1 MTQQR
6 IKPAYAKFDPAHVF
20 DGLFVPT
27 KGKKRGR
34 LYVPPHRFGDSEIS
48 FQGFE
53 QLGADEQSI
62 LHAVSAQLGI
72 DGLMIEAKPPGE
84 IGQQLRLALDFDND
98 DGRPLKTKGAL
109 P

>member
-34 LYVPPHRFGDSEIS
+34 LTGGGNSSLAQFEAATIS
-48 FQGFE
+48 TH
-53 QLGADEQSI
+53 LA
-62 LHAVSAQLGI
+62 
-72 DGLMIEAKPPGE
+72 GLPVQHSSVRYAIAWPATSMTYA
-84 IGQQLRLALDFDND
+84 ALC
-98 DGRPLKTKGAL
+98 KS
-109 P
+109 

>member
-34 LYVPPHRFGDSEIS
+34 LYVPPRRFGDSEIS
-48 FQGFE
+48 CE
-53 QLGADEQSI
+53 LLAAK
-62 LHAVSAQLGI
+62 AV
-72 DGLMIEAKPPGE
+72 E
-84 IGQQLRLALDFDND
+84 
-98 DGRPLKTKGAL
+98 L
-109 P
+109 PN

>member
-34 LYVPPHRFGDSEIS
+34 LTGGATVPWRSS
-48 FQGFE
+48 R
-53 QLGADEQSI
+53 
-62 LHAVSAQLGI
+62 
-72 DGLMIEAKPPGE
+72 
-84 IGQQLRLALDFDND
+84 QQPFLRI
-98 DGRPLKTKGAL
+98 
-109 P
+109 